1 MIWKPWAL
9 CSDDIGNYY
18 YIYVKN
24 SLFIRQNLKMS
35 FWEPCQLPQTFQVSS
50 CLWSF
55 LGNPNIHILY
65 PHMLTCPGFQGKNF
79 NQRTLVEFL
88 HDQPCVRSWTH
99 CILPAE
105 VETPSAE
112 HVQVCQRTT
121 QISGCLIYSIK
132 RWKGPSH
139 PKNQNTN
146 NIWKHHFPWQ
156 WLVGDLVVVE
166 FGTALLRLLLLD
178 LLASILV

>member
-1 MIWKPWAL
+1 MHVKLMAEAQALVTGRCMCRLKNWAKTMIWKPWAL

-112 HVQVCQRTT
+112 HVQVCQKTWF
-121 QISGCLIYSIK
+121 QLK
-132 RWKGPSH
+132 
-139 PKNQNTN
+139 
-146 NIWKHHFPWQ
+146 
-156 WLVGDLVVVE
+156 
-166 FGTALLRLLLLD
+166 
-178 LLASILV
+178 